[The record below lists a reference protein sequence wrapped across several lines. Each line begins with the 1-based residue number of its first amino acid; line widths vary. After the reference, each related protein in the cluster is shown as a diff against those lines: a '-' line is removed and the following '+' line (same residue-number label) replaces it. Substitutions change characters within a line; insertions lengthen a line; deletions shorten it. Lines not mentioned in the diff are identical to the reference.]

1 MTILLSVADN
11 LNSIKDYGDKLT
23 ATGQKYGC
31 FPKPT
36 KSYLIVKENKMTET
50 QNWFAYSR
58 VNITAEGTVIRN
70 IEYRGNKWKI

>member
-23 ATGQKYGC
+23 ATDQKYGC

-36 KSYLIVKENKMTET
+36 KSYLIVKENKMRET
-50 QNWFAYSR
+50 QN
-58 VNITAEGTVIRN
+58 
-70 IEYRGNKWKI
+70 